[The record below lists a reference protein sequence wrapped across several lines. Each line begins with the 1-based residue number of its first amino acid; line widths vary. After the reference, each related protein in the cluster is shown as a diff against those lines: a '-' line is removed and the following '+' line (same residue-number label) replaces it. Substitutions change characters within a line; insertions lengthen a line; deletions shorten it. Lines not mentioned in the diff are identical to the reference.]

1 MTGGFIYDAATAA
14 QTIQMVN
21 EWNEQRKDASAW
33 QSRNSQEYAAKLNYR
48 SDKEATGRLQKQLAD
63 QKVDLEN
70 RVSDTGRK
78 SFRLAYDRAG
88 TDNRVDQAITQ
99 AQDDAAGVAGR
110 SLDEF
115 EDYSQT
121 LTARANEYVD
131 EAKAFTDPLLAAAPG
146 STVKGNRF
154 TTGFQT
160 AASADPDAVD
170 PRKAELAAYSE
181 ALSKAPSFLSGIDIA
196 QSGLNANMENI
207 QRKEGLERSDQ
218 NYAAAGIQD
227 QLANYS
233 REKGDLQKRANQFSL
248 DDLYR
253 DNAFALRMD
262 NIARA
267 NPRTL
272 KGQQN
277 PQMPIGNVLSNISR
291 MSWAQPAQP
300 ISAPASNYNS
310 SQASGLG
317 VWGA

>member
-1 MTGGFIYDAATAA
+1 MSLGPIYDLATAA

-33 QSRNSQEYAAKLNYR
+33 QSRNTQEFAAKENYR
-48 SDKEATGRLQKQLAD
+48 TGKEDRGRLEKQLSD

-78 SFRLAYDRAG
+78 SFRLAFDRAG
-88 TDNRVDQAITQ
+88 TDSRVDQATTQ

-115 EDYSQT
+115 EDYSRT
-121 LTARANEYVD
+121 LTSRANEYVD
-131 EAKAFTDPLLAAAPG
+131 ESKAFTDPLLAAAPG

-154 TTGFQT
+154 TTGFK
-160 AASADPDAVD
+160 AAANADPDAVD

-248 DDLYR
+248 DDLYA
-253 DNAFALRMD
+253 DTAFAGTMD
-262 NIARA
+262 KIARA
-267 NPRTL
+267 NSRTL
-272 KGQQN
+272 KNQQN
-277 PQMPIGNVLSNISR
+277 PQIPIGNVLANISR
-291 MSWAQPAQP
+291 MSWAQP
-300 ISAPASNYNS
+300 SAPTTTLNNYS
-310 SQASGLG
+310 DSQTSGLG
-317 VWGA
+317 MWGA

>member
-1 MTGGFIYDAATAA
+1 MTGPIYDLATAA
-14 QTIQMVN
+14 QTVQMVN
-21 EWNEQRKDASAW
+21 QWNEERKDAAAW
-33 QSRNSQEYAAKLNYR
+33 AARNTQEFDAKQLYR
-48 SDKEATGRLQKQLAD
+48 TGKETRGRLEKQLAD

-154 TTGFQT
+154 TTGFKT
-160 AASADPDAVD
+160 AANADPDAVD

-233 REKGDLQKRANQFSL
+233 REKGDLQKRSNQFSL
-248 DDLYR
+248 DDLYA
-253 DNAFALRMD
+253 DTAFANHMD
-262 NIARA
+262 KIARS
-267 NPRTL
+267 NSRTL
-272 KGQQN
+272 KNQQN
-277 PQMPIGNVLSNISR
+277 PQIPIGNVLSNISR
-291 MSWAQPAQP
+291 MSWAQPAAP
-300 ISAPASNYNS
+300 IQTTAPNYSS
-310 SQASGLG
+310 SQSSGLG
-317 VWGA
+317 MWGA

>member
-1 MTGGFIYDAATAA
+1 MSLGPIYDLATVA
-14 QTIQMVN
+14 QTVQMVN
-21 EWNEQRKDASAW
+21 QWNEQRKDASAW

-48 SDKEATGRLQKQLAD
+48 SNKEASGRLEKQLAD
-63 QKVDLEN
+63 QKVDLDN

-88 TDNRVDQAITQ
+88 TDNRLDQAITQ
-99 AQDDAAGVAGR
+99 ARDDAAGVAGR

-131 EAKAFTDPLLAAAPG
+131 EAKAFSDPLLAAAPG

-154 TTGFQT
+154 STGFAS
-160 AASADPDAVD
+160 AAAADPDALD

-181 ALSKAPSFLSGIDIA
+181 ALSKAPGFLSGIDIS

-207 QRKEGLERSDQ
+207 QRKEALERSDQ
-218 NYAAAGIQD
+218 NFAAAGIQD

-233 REKGDLQKRANQFSL
+233 REKGDMQKRANQFSL

-277 PQMPIGNVLSNISR
+277 PQMPIGDVLGNISR

-300 ISAPASNYNS
+300 IKTTAPNYSA
-310 SQASGLG
+310 SQTSGLG
-317 VWGA
+317 MWGA